1 MKDEAFVISVLDK
14 GKAAKEKAR
23 LAFSNISPEQLNWKP
38 STESWSIAQCLD
50 HLIIADRSYFAD
62 LEKITQGS
70 YKMSAWKKYSP
81 FSGLCG
87 RLMKTRMQEQPKKKM
102 IAPQKIRPRS
112 SNMKFELI
120 ELYHK
125 NLDNFLEH
133 ISNCKNVDLDKTII
147 TSPIIQIVTY
157 SLRDTLFF

>member
-1 MKDEAFVISVLDK
+1 
-14 GKAAKEKAR
+14 
-23 LAFSNISPEQLNWKP
+23 
-38 STESWSIAQCLD
+38 
-50 HLIIADRSYFAD
+50 
-62 LEKITQGS
+62 
-70 YKMSAWKKYSP
+70 MSAWEKYSP

-102 IAPQKIRPRS
+102 IAPQKIRPGS
-112 SNMKFELI
+112 CNMKFEII

-157 SLRDTLFF
+157 SLRDTLLFLVQHEHRHINHALRVKASENFPGN